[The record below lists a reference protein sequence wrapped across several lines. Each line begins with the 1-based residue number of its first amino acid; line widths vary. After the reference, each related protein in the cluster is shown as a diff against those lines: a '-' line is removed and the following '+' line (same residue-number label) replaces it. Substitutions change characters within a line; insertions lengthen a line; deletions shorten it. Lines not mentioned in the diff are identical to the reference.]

1 MVFENGN
8 KLIYTVV
15 LREIYGI
22 LVASLLPY
30 KKVFSN
36 LESIGSESNL
46 HDPCVANR
54 IKLGKQHT
62 VIFHV
67 ENIISNNVIPKFND
81 KFKEWMNCNYGK
93 HGEVKS
99 NSWKVNNYPGMIF
112 NFIEK
117 GKVKTKMDD
126 NAERMIKEFQWK

>member
-46 HDPCVANR
+46 HDPCVACQV
-54 IKLGKQHT
+54 L
-62 VIFHV
+62 
-67 ENIISNNVIPKFND
+67 S
-81 KFKEWMNCNYGK
+81 C
-93 HGEVKS
+93 
-99 NSWKVNNYPGMIF
+99 
-112 NFIEK
+112 
-117 GKVKTKMDD
+117 
-126 NAERMIKEFQWK
+126 